1 MKVDAIKEIEI
12 DRLIPY
18 SNNARTHSDEQV
30 AQIAASIKEFGF
42 TNPVLVD
49 GDNGIIAG
57 HGRVQAAR
65 KLQLKSVP
73 TIDLSYLTP
82 VQRKAYILADNK
94 LSLNAGWDVEL
105 LQGELAGLDALE
117 FDLSLTGF
125 SDSELAGFLDTNEGL
140 TDPDDVPDVPD
151 EPVTKLGDIYTL
163 GNHRLMCGDSTSV
176 DAMDKLMAGQKA
188 DMIFTDPP
196 YGVNYDGGSK
206 KRDKLIDDHVG
217 TDIYTDSVPIMAMY
231 CTGPIY
237 TWYAG
242 TKPKGLYNAVEAV
255 GDIHSLI
262 IWKKNNSTFNM
273 GINYKQKHEPCLYWK
288 PKNTTLKWSGGSKED
303 TVWEIKRES
312 INNFHPTQKPVELS
326 ERAIGNHSVGLVLDL
341 FGGSGSTLIGCERLN
356 RNARIMELEPKYCDV
371 IVKRWEDFT
380 GKVAQRG

>member
-18 SNNARTHSDEQV
+18 PNNARTHSDDQV

-125 SDSELAGFLDTNEGL
+125 SDSELAGFLDANEGL

-151 EPVTKLGDIYTL
+151 EPVTKPGDIYTL

-237 TWYAG
+237 TWYAD
-242 TKPKGLYNAVEAV
+242 TKPRAYITQL
-255 GDIHSLI
+255 
-262 IWKKNNSTFNM
+262 
-273 GINYKQKHEPCLYWK
+273 K
-288 PKNTTLKWSGGSKED
+288 P
-303 TVWEIKRES
+303 
-312 INNFHPTQKPVELS
+312 
-326 ERAIGNHSVGLVLDL
+326 
-341 FGGSGSTLIGCERLN
+341 
-356 RNARIMELEPKYCDV
+356 
-371 IVKRWEDFT
+371 
-380 GKVAQRG
+380 